1 MQTKNATSAAPD
13 PTRQRT
19 IEALAQASLD
29 TLKRFFADLSEQP
42 EFQMVRGP
50 ETGLVMIRGRMGGTG
65 SVFNLGEATATRAT
79 VRLTTGEVGH
89 AYRLGGDRD
98 AVRLSAVI
106 DALGTKDAFKPQV
119 TRFVK
124 EIEENSSAHE
134 DKQRAETAATR
145 VNFFTMVRGDD

>member
-1 MQTKNATSAAPD
+1 MQTQNALPETPD
-13 PTRQRT
+13 QTRKRT
-19 IEALAQASLD
+19 IEVLAHASLGR
-29 TLKRFFADLSEQP
+29 LKQFFADLDEQP
-42 EFQMVRGP
+42 EFQMMRGP

-79 VRLTTGEVGH
+79 VRLTTGEIGH
-89 AYRLGGDRD
+89 GYRLGGDRD

-106 DALGTKDAFKPQV
+106 DALGTRDAFKPKV
-119 TRFVK
+119 SRFV
-124 EIEENSSAHE
+124 EETEATIKSRE